1 MFRSINHLLRHVS
14 RSVASLAMLLL
25 LAASQQAQEKIG
37 PTAILG
43 AMGEEVALIESRLS
57 DKQERQVQGMT
68 FFTGKLNG
76 RPVVLAR
83 SGIGK
88 VNAAVTTILLIE
100 HFNPSEV
107 IFTGIAGAINPELF
121 PGDVVIAV
129 STAQHDYGANLADRF
144 EHRGAPNPADGRR
157 NPVFIPADAR
167 LLDAAERA
175 SRSVQFDKIK
185 IDGEERAPRVIKG
198 VVVTGDSFI
207 SSASKKA
214 ELRKL
219 LEADAVEMEGA
230 AVAQVCWQQSV
241 PCLIIRSISDRADSN
256 ALRDIVNF
264 QRIAA
269 RNSARLVAALLD
281 QLESAR
287 Q

>member
-1 MFRSINHLLRHVS
+1 MFRSINHIRRHVS
-14 RSVASLAMLLL
+14 RSVAALAMLLL
-25 LAASQQAQEKIG
+25 LADTQQAQEKI
-37 PTAILG
+37 TAILG
-43 AMGEEVALIESRLS
+43 AFNEEVALIESRLAN
-57 DKQERQVQGMT
+57 KQERRIQGIV
-68 FFTGKLNG
+68 FFTGKLNN
-76 RPVVLAR
+76 RSVVLAR

-100 HFNPSEV
+100 HFNPSAI
-107 IFTGIAGAINPELF
+107 IFTGIAGAVNPDLF
-121 PGDVVIAV
+121 PGDVVIAAR
-129 STAQHDYGANLADRF
+129 TAQHDYGANLADRF
-144 EHRGAPNPADGRR
+144 EHRGAPNPVDGRR

-175 SRSVQFDKIK
+175 SSRAQFDRIM
-185 IDGEERAPRVIKG
+185 IDGEERAPRVVKG

-207 SSASKKA
+207 SSAAKKA

-241 PCLIIRSISDRADSN
+241 PCLIIRSISDRADAN
-256 ALRDIVNF
+256 AQRDIASF